1 MYCDFVVFVLKLLIT
16 SSDSWNK
23 TVIFT
28 QICHSFVK
36 LFSKKIP
43 VKCFRLPLI
52 RNNVQLHLWNMHFDM
67 TFVWLNSYIL

>member
-36 LFSKKIP
+36 LFSKKNTRKMFSSPI
-43 VKCFRLPLI
+43 
-52 RNNVQLHLWNMHFDM
+52 D
-67 TFVWLNSYIL
+67 S